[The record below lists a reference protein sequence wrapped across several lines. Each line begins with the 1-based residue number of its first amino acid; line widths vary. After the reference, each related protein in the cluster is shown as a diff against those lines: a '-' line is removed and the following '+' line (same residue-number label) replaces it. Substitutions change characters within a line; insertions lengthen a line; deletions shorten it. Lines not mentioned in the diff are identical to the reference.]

1 MLELETVP
9 CIIADDLTDEQIKA
23 FRLADNKT
31 AELAEWDFDLIE
43 KELADIDLDM
53 AAFGFESLDFGHI
66 DDLLNNDEISYEQ
79 KEKDTFNITFVFQKE
94 NEDQILDYIKENGKE
109 AIVQV
114 ITDMATGA
122 IPWG

>member
-43 KELADIDLDM
+43 KELADVDLDM
-53 AAFGFESLDFGHI
+53 AAFGFENLDFGHI
-66 DDLLNNDEISYEQ
+66 EDLLNNDEISYEQ
-79 KEKDTFNITFVFQKE
+79 KEKDTFNITFVFKKE
-94 NEDQILDYIKENGKE
+94 NEDEILDYIKENGKE

-122 IPWG
+122 VSWG

>member
-1 MLELETVP
+1 MLKLKTVP
-9 CIIADDLTDEQIKA
+9 CIVADDLTDEQIKA

-43 KELADIDLDM
+43 KELADIDFDM
-53 AAFGFESLDFGHI
+53 SLFGFETLDFGHI

-79 KEKDTFNITFVFQKE
+79 KEKDTFNITFVFSKE
-94 NEDQILDYIKENGKE
+94 NEDEILDYIKENGKE